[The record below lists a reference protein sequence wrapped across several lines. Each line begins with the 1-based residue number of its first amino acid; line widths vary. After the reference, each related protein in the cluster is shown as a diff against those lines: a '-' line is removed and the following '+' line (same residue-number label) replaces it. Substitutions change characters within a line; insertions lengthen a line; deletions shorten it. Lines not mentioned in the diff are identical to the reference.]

1 MALITKVI
9 RTDGGTQMRAEVN
22 KEFIAELAEI
32 YRADA
37 NGLPPLEVFLDGE
50 DYWLADGFH
59 RHAAAMDAQ
68 LDRIECNVQMGTK
81 REAILF
87 AVGANA
93 RHGMRRTN
101 EDKRKAVL
109 TLLEDQ
115 EWGKMS
121 DRWVADK
128 VGVSN
133 NFVSHLRKVQVS
145 SDDTWEDGQIPTIVG
160 RDGKSYRRSGRGQ
173 RNDDPEDRVLNG
185 EAVQLDEEPEED
197 DLFGNSAYL
206 SKCESDARNAK
217 YKLKNE
223 AGKLLSGIMA
233 IEGDDTREY
242 NACCQA
248 VSVLIEC
255 LAKWER
261 M

>member
-9 RTDGGTQMRAEVN
+9 RTDGGTQMRAEMN
-22 KEFIAELAEI
+22 DEFIADMAEI

-59 RHAAAMDAQ
+59 RHAAALKAQ
-68 LDRIECNVQMGTK
+68 LERVECNVQMGTL
-81 REAILF
+81 RDAILF

-109 TLLEDQ
+109 TLLEDE

-121 DRWVADK
+121 DRSIAEK

-145 SDDTWEDGQIPTIVG
+145 SDDTCEDGQFPTVVG
-160 RDGKSYRRSGRGQ
+160 RDGKSYRRLGRGQ
-173 RNDDPEDRVLNG
+173 RNDDPEDRILDG
-185 EAVQLDEEPEED
+185 EEVQLDEEPEED
-197 DLFGNSAYL
+197 ELFGNAAYQSRQATAAKV
-206 SKCESDARNAK
+206 SKYELAK
-217 YKLKNE
+217 I
-223 AGKLLSGIMA
+223 AGQLLRGIRA
-233 IEGDDTREY
+233 GDDGTFEY
-242 NACCQA
+242 NDCLQA
-248 VSVLIEC
+248 IRLTIRSLE
-255 LAKWER
+255 KWEK